1 MSITRAL
8 SVIYIRMIDK
18 FGTYTIGII
27 IKLNTI
33 FVPFYTIL
41 VITATLS

>member
-8 SVIYIRMIDK
+8 SVIYVRMIDK
-18 FGTYTIGII
+18 FGTYTLGV
-27 IKLNTI
+27 IKLNTM
-33 FVPFYTIL
+33 FVPFYTVL